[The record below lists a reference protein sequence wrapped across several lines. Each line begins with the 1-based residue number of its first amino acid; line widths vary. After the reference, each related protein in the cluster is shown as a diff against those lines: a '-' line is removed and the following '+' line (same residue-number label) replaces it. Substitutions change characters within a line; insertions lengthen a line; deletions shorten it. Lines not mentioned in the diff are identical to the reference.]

1 MIAIIAAGAFV
12 GLFVLWVVLPRKF
25 LKNKQAEPGT
35 SRPRRHRPESGPTG
49 RDHTDT

>member
-25 LKNKQAEPGT
+25 LKNKQAEPRG
-35 SRPRRHRPESGPTG
+35 SRQRRRTESSQTG
-49 RDHTDT
+49 RDHSDT